1 MTGSGQETPQSIT
14 NLLLGT
20 VLLLLVL
27 PTLRRGDRHRW
38 CCDAMVALEER
49 GDGTPSPNL
58 PQRCLEV
65 GRSGTCMRDRWRRG
79 GRGRVWGLN
88 PPMSPGSITLPPHRL
103 LQLAGPALCRRLAGL
118 KVLLL
123 NVSRAVTR
131 DVLIGFSPT
140 EGYRI
145 LNMTERGKTGK
156 IQLPRETLQSL
167 SSKTVHMVVTVLNSQ
182 QSGMFEDINQTA
194 QILDGTM
201 VGITVGET
209 SISGLQN
216 PVQLTLAHGQLPQ
229 DITPQCVFWDPSK
242 GMWQGWSSSGC
253 VTQPRDKGTVC
264 SRDHLTFCTLLL
276 VTSPLPA
283 APACTLPAPPRWPL
297 GCHP

>member
-1 MTGSGQETPQSIT
+1 
-14 NLLLGT
+14 
-20 VLLLLVL
+20 
-27 PTLRRGDRHRW
+27 
-38 CCDAMVALEER
+38 MVALEER

-65 GRSGTCMRDRWRRG
+65 GRSGSPACGIAGAGVAVAGFG
-79 GRGRVWGLN
+79 GST
-88 PPMSPGSITLPPHRL
+88 PPCPP
-103 LQLAGPALCRRLAGL
+103 AGPALCRRLAGL

-167 SSKTVHMVVTVLNSQ
+167 SSKTAHMVVTVLNSQ
-182 QSGMFEDINQTA
+182 QSGMFEDINQTV

-283 APACTLPAPPRWPL
+283 APACPLPAPPRWPL